1 MAKERILELS
11 EEEAFELGKECKE
24 QGYSIYYD
32 PYRNLDTRI
41 NNIYKLQNAWHNGWN
56 SI

>member
-11 EEEAFELGKECKE
+11 EEEAFKLGKKCKE

-32 PYRNLDTRI
+32 PYRNLDTRT
-41 NNIYKLQNAWHNGWN
+41 NNISKLQNAWHNGWN